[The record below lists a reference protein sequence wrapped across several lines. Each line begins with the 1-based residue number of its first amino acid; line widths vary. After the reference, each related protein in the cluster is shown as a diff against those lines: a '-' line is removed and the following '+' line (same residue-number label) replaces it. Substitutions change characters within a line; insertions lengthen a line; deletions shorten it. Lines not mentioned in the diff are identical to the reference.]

1 MIKTFETLALIHHK
15 QQQFLIRYAFLT
27 VALLAFGQNAFAAQA
42 PIDLG
47 SAGNFAILAKSG
59 ISTVP
64 ASAITGDIGV
74 SPNDSTAIT
83 GFSLILPASGAF
95 STSSQVTGKVYAP
108 DYANPTPVNLTT
120 AIGDMQTAYDEATG
134 RSLPDF
140 TERGAGEIGGLTL
153 VPGLY
158 KWSTDVLVTTD
169 VTLTGSATDVWVF
182 QIAGSIT
189 EANGAKVIL
198 AGGAQA
204 KNIFWQAFGIV
215 AIGTGSHFE
224 GTILSHTAI
233 TLGTGASV
241 NGKLLAQTAVTMDAS
256 TVVDPN
262 TAISPIIVSSAQVN
276 GPYVSAGGQSLNV
289 STKTITLPK
298 SGASRF
304 YRIRSGT
311 SLTIIRT
318 VLSGDNIVITYN

>member
-1 MIKTFETLALIHHK
+1 MKVIIGAMLE
-15 QQQFLIRYAFLT
+15 QQGAM
-27 VALLAFGQNAFAAQA
+27 AAQA

-47 SAGNFAILAKSG
+47 LAGNYAILAKSG

-64 ASAITGDIGV
+64 ASSVTGDMGV

-83 GFSLILPASGAF
+83 GFSLILPAGGAF
-95 STSSQVTGKVYAP
+95 STSTQVTGEVYAP
-108 DYANPTPVNLTT
+108 DYADPTSFNLTT
-120 AIGDMQTAYDEATG
+120 AIENMQTAYDTAAG

-140 TERGAGEIGGLTL
+140 TERGSGEIGGLTL

-182 QIAGSIT
+182 QVAGSIT

-198 AGGAQA
+198 AGGALA
-204 KNIFWQAFGIV
+204 RNIFWQSFGVV

-224 GTILSHTAI
+224 GIILSHTAI

-241 NGKLLAQTAVTMDAS
+241 NGKLLAQTAVTLDAS
-256 TVVDPN
+256 TVTDPN
-262 TAISPIIVSSAQVN
+262 TATTPILVSAAVVA
-276 GPYVSAGGQSLNV
+276 GPYVGAGAQVLDSAA
-289 STKTITLPK
+289 KTITVAR
-298 SGASRF
+298 SGPARF

-311 SLTIIRT
+311 SVVITKVVI
-318 VLSGDNIVITYN
+318 SGPNIVITYN

>member
-1 MIKTFETLALIHHK
+1 MIAVIGAMFMHHG
-15 QQQFLIRYAFLT
+15 AM
-27 VALLAFGQNAFAAQA
+27 AAQA

-47 SAGNFAILAKSG
+47 AAGNYAILAKSG

-83 GFSLILPASGAF
+83 GFSLILPAGGAF

-120 AIGDMQTAYDEATG
+120 AIGNMEDAYDEAAG
-134 RSLPDF
+134 RSIPDF
-140 TERGAGEIGGLTL
+140 TERGSGEIGGLTL

-158 KWSTDVLVTTD
+158 KWSSDVLVTTD

-182 QIAGSIT
+182 QIAGGIT

-198 AGGAQA
+198 AGGAMA
-204 KNIFWQAFGIV
+204 KNIFWQAVGVV

-224 GTILSHTAI
+224 GTILSHTSI

-241 NGKLLAQTAVTMDAS
+241 NGKLLAQTAVTLDSS
-256 TVVDPN
+256 TVTDPN
-262 TAISPIIVSSAQVN
+262 TATTPILVSAAAVT
-276 GPYVSAGGQSLNV
+276 GPYVGAGAQVLNSAD
-289 STKTITLPK
+289 KTITVAR
-298 SGASRF
+298 SGPSRF

-311 SLTIIRT
+311 SVVITKT
-318 VLSGDNIVITYN
+318 VLSGPNIIITYN